1 MLMRLGLALSSA
13 IKGLAGPQNSLQ
25 MRRLQQLGLLIFPR
39 RIARPRRCVEADQS
53 RRKIWDPQTG
63 ECVHTL
69 PHNHIVR
76 SVAFPRQFTP
86 GCVATGGREKKLRIF
101 DLTRG
106 SASSSPTLP
115 NTMGGGTEGSVQGHE
130 LSPDTHTDTIKS
142 VLWNVDYNIITTADD
157 RNLRWF
163 DLRSQK
169 PIFSFQ
175 TKDEIMSC
183 ELNTLQTM
191 GRGDSGIISV
201 AAGKSCYFF
210 NGGRPGEM
218 LKKMDFDQDIAS
230 VAINS
235 RTRRVVT
242 GGKNET
248 WAHVWDLETEEE
260 LGKPFFLW

>member
-1 MLMRLGLALSSA
+1 M
-13 IKGLAGPQNSLQ
+13 Q
-25 MRRLQQLGLLIFPR
+25 
-39 RIARPRRCVEADQS
+39 ADGIHS
-53 RRKIWDPQTG
+53 KIWDPQTG
-63 ECVHTL
+63 ECLHTL
-69 PHNHIVR
+69 AHGHIVR
-76 SVAFPRQFTP
+76 SVAFPPQVSP

-106 SASSSPTLP
+106 STSSSPTSP
-115 NTMGGGTEGSVQGHE
+115 NTIGGGGTESSIVGHE

-142 VLWNVDYNIITTADD
+142 VLWNIDYNIITTADD
-157 RNLRWF
+157 KNLRWF

-169 PIFSFQ
+169 SIFTFN

-183 ELNTLQTM
+183 ELNTLQEM
-191 GRGDSGIISV
+191 GNGSPGVVSV

-210 NGGRPGEM
+210 NGGRPGEL

-230 VAINS
+230 VAINP

-260 LGKPFFLW
+260 LGKHSQEERDFHIPEANSGRGAKRTSRSNLVNSVLT

>member
-1 MLMRLGLALSSA
+1 M
-13 IKGLAGPQNSLQ
+13 Q
-25 MRRLQQLGLLIFPR
+25 
-39 RIARPRRCVEADQS
+39 ADGIHS
-53 RRKIWDPQTG
+53 KIWDPQTG
-63 ECVHTL
+63 ECLHTL
-69 PHNHIVR
+69 AHGHIVR
-76 SVAFPRQFTP
+76 SVAFPPQVSP

-106 SASSSPTLP
+106 STSSSPTSP
-115 NTMGGGTEGSVQGHE
+115 NTIGGGGTESSIEGHE

-142 VLWNVDYNIITTADD
+142 VLWNIDYNIITTADD
-157 RNLRWF
+157 KNLRWF

-169 PIFSFQ
+169 SIFTFN

-183 ELNTLQTM
+183 ELNTLQEM
-191 GRGDSGIISV
+191 GNGSPGVVSV

-210 NGGRPGEM
+210 NGGRPGEL

-230 VAINS
+230 VAINP

-248 WAHVWDLETEEE
+248 WAHIWDLETEEE
-260 LGKPFFLW
+260 LGKHSQEERDFHIPEANSDRGAKRTSRSNLVNSVLT